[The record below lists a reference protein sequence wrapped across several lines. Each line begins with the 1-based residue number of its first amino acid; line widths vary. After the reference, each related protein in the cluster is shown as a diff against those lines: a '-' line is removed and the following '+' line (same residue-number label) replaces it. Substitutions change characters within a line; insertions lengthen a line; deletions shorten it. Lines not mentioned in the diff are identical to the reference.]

1 MMEMGGRYGMMN
13 KIMEC
18 VPNFSE
24 GRDKEKIEKIA
35 DAFRGKEGVK
45 MLDYSSDADHNRS
58 VITVVGEPEPLKHA
72 VIDAIG
78 RAVELIDLTH
88 HKGQHPRIGAVD
100 VVPFIPIRNVTMEE
114 TIALSKAVAL
124 SVGEQFRLPV
134 FLYEKSASAPH
145 RENLASVR
153 KGEFEGLAEKMQLPE
168 WQADFGPSEPH
179 PTAGAVAVGA
189 RMPLVAYNVNLGTDN
204 LEIATAI
211 AKKVRHVG
219 GGLRFCKAMGVALHD
234 RGITQ
239 VSMNLTDYTKTAIY
253 RAHEMVRM
261 EAKRYGVP
269 VVGGEVIG
277 LVPMAALVDSAAYYL
292 GLENF
297 SINQLLEVKLME

>member
-1 MMEMGGRYGMMN
+1 MN

-24 GRDKEKIEKIA
+24 GRDRAKIEKIA

-45 MLDYSSDADHNRS
+45 LLDYSSDADHNRS
-58 VITVVGEPEPLKHA
+58 VITVVGEPEPLKKA
-72 VIDAIG
+72 VINAIG
-78 RAVELIDLTH
+78 RAVELIDLTQ
-88 HKGQHPRIGAVD
+88 HKGQHPRMGAVD
-100 VVPFIPIRNVTMEE
+100 VVPFIPIKNVTMEE
-114 TIALSKAVAL
+114 AIACSKEVSEAAA
-124 SVGEQFRLPV
+124 EKYQLPV
-134 FLYEKSASAPH
+134 FLYEKSATAPH

-153 KGEFEGLAEKMQLPE
+153 KGEFEGLTEKMKLPE
-168 WQADFGPSEPH
+168 WQADYGPSLPH

-189 RMPLVAYNVNLGTDN
+189 RMPLIAYNVNLGTDN
-204 LEIATAI
+204 WEIADAI
-211 AKKVRHVG
+211 AKKVRHIG
-219 GGLRFCKAMGVALHD
+219 GGLRYCKAMGVTMCE

-239 VSMNLTDYTKTAIY
+239 VSMNLTDYTRTAIY

-261 EAKRYGVP
+261 EAQRYGVP

-277 LVPMAALVDSAAYYL
+277 LVPMAALVDAAAYYL

-297 SINQLLEVKLME
+297 SINQVLEAKLME